1 VRVNAAPVAAEAL
14 SRNALAR
21 YGSDLAVL
29 VTCWN

>member
-1 VRVNAAPVAAEAL
+1 VQADPMT
-14 SRNALAR
+14 RNALAR